1 MDASAT
7 PKRKRLGLWVGGL
20 VVGFL
25 LLLGAAWFVITSNA
39 FFQAAVLPR
48 IGRAL
53 RAQVEVAEAK
63 IRPFQGIV
71 LRQVR
76 VRPEG
81 GEPLLEAGELRVN
94 YAWRQLLRGRVELHE
109 LALETPKIHLVVDA
123 DNRSNLDPL
132 LAAFQ
137 APEPAVRAAGPSPA
151 PSPWIRLHRVEVKNG
166 SMRVQKA
173 VSTSETLVAE
183 LTDLQLTLQEVG
195 NSRTGKL
202 QLASGLRAERQHPD
216 RNLSGGMAARLETRA
231 EFALNDALEPTQL
244 ATEGQLRVDRTTGA
258 WSAWDQI
265 GVFLRAQIEPEH
277 IRQATV
283 EFMRGA
289 ASLGRLH
296 LQGPMSLLRQEG
308 ALDIAL
314 RGVDARLLNL
324 FGGPLGLDFGPTRME
339 FLAALRLAKG
349 GREITASGQWQAVP
363 LQVRRGE
370 LVTPETDLQCR
381 FAATVDL
388 EGQSL
393 SLTELQ
399 LVGRRQEQSW
409 LQTTLSAPMHWN
421 WAPNAAA
428 SGDAALR
435 LQIQNLDLADW
446 AALLG
451 PIIPAGRAQVQLD
464 LVSQQ
469 AGHKLEL
476 TGRGRFHDLAIAW
489 HTNRWT
495 AMGVDFE
502 TRAELTGWQQLTLT
516 NTRVHLAH
524 QGRPVIAAELE
535 AQGQLP
541 ERSGQ
546 GTVRATIALPTCTQ
560 LLPPMPALE
569 IRTGTLT
576 LVTKLSRQASQLSAE
591 GEARVDGWSGR
602 LGEIQVPPL
611 DLLTRFTGALDSST
625 AELASLNVQFRPTGQ
640 PGGQLTLQGA
650 YRMDRPSVTFTG
662 RLDRLNH
669 LLLRPWLQPWLGQT
683 RLLSLELDG
692 NLQGRWEVHG
702 PSRLQA
708 ALALSKLVVQPHS
721 LQNPW
726 DPLAARVE
734 FDLTGTAHQLEIHPL
749 RVTLDPTARATNQLT
764 LRSSLRRTEGRSWT
778 GNCELLAD
786 SLDLTRYYD
795 LWESLQPVTPVSAQK
810 PSGPPAE
817 PGPFN
822 LPVHEFRAHA
832 RVGRLYLRAVELS
845 GLDASLVLHSNRVR
859 LQRLQARV
867 NGAPLEATADVD
879 LAVRG
884 FRYDMALRTDGL
896 PLEPWVAS
904 FLPERRDQIH
914 GTATVRVDLHGA
926 GLTGASLQQNLRGQ
940 ADLLVTNLNL
950 SIVQVRSPLLASLLD
965 VVLSLPEL
973 IRNPAT
979 TVGHLL
985 AQLTGAGPARSG
997 WTEQLTAAPIQVVR
1011 VEARAGQGR
1020 VQVTTAEVQ
1029 SAAFQ
1034 ARATGDIALAAELS
1048 QSALNLPVQVALERG
1063 LAERIGLAPA
1073 AQQPFTPMPQF
1084 LTIRGTL
1091 TAPKSE
1097 INRMA
1102 LVSLAAAGGAS
1113 LLRNL
1118 GDATAGQAGN
1128 VLGALGQL
1136 LGTPTAPSITN
1147 VTPTNAP
1154 PRTNPPPGLL
1164 DLFRIPPR

>member
-1 MDASAT
+1 METSAT
-7 PKRKRLGLWVGGL
+7 PKRKRLGLWIGGL

-25 LLLGAAWFVITSNA
+25 LLLAAAWFVITSNA
-39 FFQAAVLPR
+39 FFQAVVLPR

-53 RAQVEVAEAK
+53 QAQVEVADAE

-81 GEPLLEAGELRVN
+81 REPLLEAAELRVH
-94 YAWRQLLRGRVELHE
+94 YAWRELLRGRVELHE

-132 LAAFQ
+132 LTAFQ
-137 APEPAVRAAGPSPA
+137 APEAAALTAKPTPT
-151 PSPWIRLHRVEVKNG
+151 PPPWFRLHRVEVKNG
-166 SMRVQKA
+166 SMRVQKV
-173 VSTSETLVAE
+173 VSTSESLVAE
-183 LTDLQLTLQEVG
+183 LIDLQLTLQELG
-195 NSRTGKL
+195 NSRTGNL
-202 QLASGLRAERQHPD
+202 HLASELRAERHHPD
-216 RNLSGGMAARLETRA
+216 TALSGVMAARLETRA
-231 EFALNDALEPTQL
+231 EFALNDALQPTQL
-244 ATEGQLRVDRTTGA
+244 ATEGQLRVDRAAGA

-265 GVFLRAQIEPEH
+265 RVHLRGQVEPNH
-277 IRQATV
+277 IREATV
-283 EFMRGA
+283 EFSRGA
-289 ASLGRLH
+289 ASLGQLH
-296 LQGPMSLLRQEG
+296 LQGPLSLLRQEG
-308 ALDIAL
+308 SLEIGL

-324 FGGPLGLDFGPTRME
+324 FGGPLSLDFGPTRLE
-339 FLAALRLAKG
+339 FRAGLQLAKG
-349 GREITASGQWQAVP
+349 GREISASGQWQAAP

-370 LVTPETDLQCR
+370 LLTPETDLECR

-388 EGQSL
+388 DGQSF

-399 LVGRRQEQSW
+399 LAGRRQEQTW
-409 LQTTLSAPMHWN
+409 LETTLSAPMHWS

-451 PIIPAGRAQVQLD
+451 STIPAGRVQVQMD
-464 LVSQQ
+464 LVSQR
-469 AGHKLEL
+469 AGHKLQL
-476 TGRGRFHDLAIAW
+476 TGRGQFHDLAIAW
-489 HTNRWT
+489 ETNRWT
-495 AMGVDFE
+495 ALGVDFE

-524 QGRPVIAAELE
+524 QGRPVINAELE

-541 ERSGQ
+541 EKSGQ
-546 GTVRATIALPTCTQ
+546 GTVRGTIALPTCAQ
-560 LLPPMPALE
+560 LLAPMPALE

-576 LVTKLSRQASQLSAE
+576 LVTKLSRQASRLSAE
-591 GEARVDGWSGR
+591 GEARVVGCSGR
-602 LGEIQVPPL
+602 LGETHLPPL
-611 DLLTRFTGALDSST
+611 DLLTRFTAALDGPK
-625 AELASLNVQFRPTGQ
+625 AELTSLNVQFRPTGQ
-640 PGGQLTLQGA
+640 PGGQLTLQGL
-650 YRMDRPSVTFTG
+650 YRTDQPSLTFTG

-669 LLLRPWLQPWLGQT
+669 LLLRPWLQPWLGET

-692 NLQGRWEVHG
+692 NLQGRWEVRG

-708 ALALSKLVVQPHS
+708 ALAVSKLVVQPHS
-721 LQNPW
+721 SQNPW

-734 FDLTGTAHQLEIHPL
+734 VDLTGTAHQLELHPL
-749 RVTLDPTARATNQLT
+749 QVTLDPTARATNQLT
-764 LRSSLRRTEGRSWT
+764 LRGSLQRTEGLPWT

-795 LWESLQPVTPVSAQK
+795 LWESLQSATPVSAPK

-822 LPVHEFRAHA
+822 LPVQEFRAQA
-832 RVGRLYLRAVELS
+832 RVGRLYLREVELS
-845 GLDASLVLHSNRVR
+845 GLETSLVLHSNRVR

-884 FRYDMALRTDGL
+884 LRYDIDLRTDGL
-896 PLEPWVAS
+896 PMEPWVAS
-904 FLPERRDQIH
+904 FLPERRGQIH
-914 GTATVRVDLHGA
+914 GAATVRAVLHGA

-940 ADLLVTNLNL
+940 ANLLVTNLNL
-950 SIVQVRSPLLASLLD
+950 SIAQVRSPLLASLLD
-965 VVLSLPEL
+965 VVLGLPEL
-973 IRNPAT
+973 IRNPAV

-985 AQLTGAGPARSG
+985 AQLTGTGPARSG

-1011 VEARAGQGR
+1011 VEARAGEGR
-1020 VQVTTAEVQ
+1020 VQLTTAEVQ

-1034 ARATGDIALAAELS
+1034 ARATGDIALAADLS
-1048 QSALNLPVQVALERG
+1048 QSALNLPVQVDLERG

-1073 AQQPFTPMPQF
+1073 PQQPFTPMPQF

-1102 LVSLAAAGGAS
+1102 LVGLAAAGGAS

-1136 LGTPTAPSITN
+1136 LGAPTAATN
-1147 VTPTNAP
+1147 VIPTNAP